1 MGRHYNT
8 VCTFDLQD
16 CIKTLGLEER
26 GKVQQYVTNEVIRL
40 CQPYVPMDTGGLAQS
55 VHIENG
61 TDVVWQGPH
70 ARYQHGGKVWID
82 PQINAAGF
90 WTEDGWRSRKGAI
103 KIPTNR
109 DLKYQNGSLRGHHWA
124 DRMLQDGGL
133 KQIEAGARKKAR
145 E

>member
-40 CQPYVPMDTGGLAQS
+40 SDPYVPFDAAGKYPNPGRLRES
-55 VHIENG
+55 VHIEND
-61 TDVVWQGPH
+61 TDVVWQAPY
-70 ARYQHGGKVWID
+70 ARRWYY
-82 PQINAAGF
+82 
-90 WTEDGWRSRKGAI
+90 EDANFQGA
-103 KIPTNR
+103 P
-109 DLKYQNGSLRGHHWA
+109 LRGNYWA